1 MYASASQTTNGSS
14 ANTSTINW
22 TITTAGGGSTYY
34 DTGPTYLWIGGVE
47 RYYKARTSWSSFAFP
62 AKAGSTSGSF
72 TLTHKEDGSID
83 PIEIKLKSAIYTGEW
98 NSTTVSK
105 TWTLDK
111 ISRYFSSTPSVSLSS
126 RTETSMVF
134 NWSTSET
141 CSEIS
146 WSGHKSGATV
156 TFTGLPGKSGTVT
169 ITGLDANT
177 TYSMK
182 GTFKR
187 SDSGLTSNSSTN
199 NYSTYNWPY
208 VKSVGTAT
216 LKIGSQQTVYF
227 YNPMG
232 RTVDF
237 YMKKDNTSGTAL
249 FTKTSL
255 APGKGENVAYSFTP
269 DANTLYNSI
278 PTTTSGTAMYYCTYS
293 SKTVNNPTGKYEI
306 LQNDAEKPT
315 FTASQ
320 ITFQDAA
327 TAVTNITGQAA
338 GGWLVQGLSNLK
350 ITINSKATANKGAKA
365 DTFTYEVTFAGMKKN
380 LVVGTGQEWGAF
392 GGSGLQTIFVKVID
406 ARGLS
411 RTVTTDVNFIAYRA
425 PSISLTAGRANN
437 YGETVNISATY
448 TGSDVNGKNGV
459 KVQWSGA
466 GKSGYLT
473 GSASAYDTA
482 ETGTKTTTATGVNNE
497 TAYTFTATITDKFG
511 KSATA
516 SINVPVGQP
525 TMFVDVEQAGVGVNC
540 LPTGQGL
547 YVQDN
552 LQVNGKRLLQKFDM
566 DLSGLSADLF
576 YPVIFDATNDRID
589 CEVYSPS
596 YGGDHAWNQ
605 NSISFS
611 IKARGWSDIIKLFNI
626 YQYGCHSGSEITIG
640 SIANGQHNGGN
651 TCIWL
656 RGGRVFTF
664 YSNTKATLHTSD
676 FTNGDEVFSVGTGYA
691 GGSTNANISTLFTPQ
706 STIVEGAYFNR
717 DLKIGGRMTANG
729 GLTVKGEAQLGDSSG
744 ACNLNLYGAVN
755 FKNSGTIINYNDTTG
770 STLMKIGSNN
780 KRTNLMRIYSSD
792 SAYTDVGGYGYTM
805 AYTGDGSG
813 AGNKLVFLA
822 DNSNAASQVEAIGIS
837 NNGQVNFGS
846 SMTKQGANVPAI
858 WVQSSAPTA
867 KQTGDIWVV

>member
-1 MYASASQTTNGSS
+1 MSSITTDYIWSTSGDRHMYASASQTTNGSS

-237 YMKKDNTSGTAL
+237 YMKKDSTSGTAL

-269 DANTLYNSI
+269 NANTLYNSI
-278 PTTTSGTAMYYCTYS
+278 PTTTSGTAMYYCIYS

-315 FTASQ
+315 FAASQ
-320 ITFQDAA
+320 ITFQDVA
-327 TAVTNITGQAA
+327 TAVTSITGQAA

-365 DTFTYEVTFAGMKKN
+365 DTFTYEVTFAGVKKN

-392 GGSGLQTIFVKVID
+392 GGSGKQTISVKVID

-425 PSISLTAGRANN
+425 PSISLSGGRRNN
-437 YGETVNISATY
+437 YGDIVDLSVSY
-448 TGSDVNGKNGV
+448 TGSDVSGKNGV
-459 KVQWSGA
+459 QVSWSGA
-466 GKSGYLT
+466 SKSGYFA
-473 GSASAYDTA
+473 GSSTTYDTA
-482 ETGTKTTTATGVNNE
+482 ETGTKSTTVNGVNNE
-497 TAYTFTATITDKFG
+497 KAFTFTATIKDKFG
-511 KSATA
+511 KTA
-516 SINVPVGQP
+516 QSSIDVTIGQP

-540 LPTGQGL
+540 LPQGQGL
-547 YVQDN
+547 YVKNN
-552 LQVNGKRLLQKFDM
+552 LQINGKRLLQKFDM
-566 DLSGLSADLF
+566 KLTDYADDTF
-576 YPVIFDATNDRID
+576 YPVVFNNTVDRLD
-589 CEVYSPS
+589 CEIYSPS
-596 YGGDHAWNQ
+596 LGGDSKWNQ
-605 NSISFS
+605 NAISFS
-611 IKARGWSDIIKLFNI
+611 MKWTGWSDTPKSFNI
-626 YQYGCHSGSEITIG
+626 YHYGVYTPSEVTIG
-640 SIANGQHNGGN
+640 CIGGGLQGGRI
-651 TCIWL
+651 CVWL
-656 RGGRVFTF
+656 RGGMMYYF
-664 YSNTKATLHTSD
+664 YSNVKPTLYTTD
-676 FTNGDEVFSVGTGYA
+676 FTNGNEIYSVGTNYY
-691 GGSTNANISTLFTPQ
+691 GGTNSNVSIVFTPQ
-706 STIVEGAYFNR
+706 STITSGMYTDNKMR
-717 DLKIGGRMTANG
+717 IGGNLRAG
-729 GLTVKGEAQLGDSSG
+729 SVSSDGE
-744 ACNLNLYGAVN
+744 
-755 FKNSGTIINYNDTTG
+755 ITG
-770 STLMKIGSNN
+770 SFVKATGNTEAGADIVSRNGYLYAFHSNKSIRIGNENASYTHYTTDANNGHWFNKTTYVAGALYKGSNCN
-780 KRTNLMRIYSSD
+780 
-792 SAYTDVGGYGYTM
+792 
-805 AYTGDGSG
+805 
-813 AGNKLVFLA
+813 
-822 DNSNAASQVEAIGIS
+822 Q
-837 NNGQVNFGS
+837 
-846 SMTKQGANVPAI
+846 NVPAVF
-858 WVQSSAPTA
+858 VQTAEPSAT
-867 KQTGDIWVV
+867 QTGDIWVS